1 MLTETVAN
9 IITRARQRADAET
22 TTPSAD
28 FSTDA
33 EALNYLNES
42 GKRLWDL
49 ILSSGGSDLLARPA
63 TLTAPTYALPA
74 DFYKALA
81 VESYVDGRWTPLRHV
96 PFQERNA
103 DVADHRLPGYRLGT
117 ALWLFP
123 ENHTAGDLR
132 LWYVPHWTIATLAGG
147 PPLTMFGGYDDY
159 LVFDVAMGI
168 VAKEERDVSFLL
180 SMHNSAR
187 DRVRTAVAQLK
198 LADTDRVADVM
209 PYPEYAYDW
218 YHGGRSG

>member
-22 TTPSAD
+22 TTPTLD

-49 ILSSGGSDLLARPA
+49 ILSNGGSDLLARPA
-63 TLTAPTYALPA
+63 TLTAPTYTLPA
-74 DFYKALA
+74 DFYKGLA
-81 VESYVDGRWTPLRHV
+81 VETHVDGRWIPLRHV
-96 PFQERNA
+96 PFLERNNEIH
-103 DVADHRLPGYRLGT
+103 DPRLPGYRLGQS
-117 ALWLFP
+117 LWLFP

-132 LWYVPHWTIATLAGG
+132 LWYVPHWSVAVLTGG
-147 PPLTMFGGYDDY
+147 PPLTMFGGWDDY

-180 SMHNSAR
+180 NMRNDAEAR
-187 DRVRTAVAQLK
+187 IRASVAQLK